1 MGKSIWI
8 QLILL
13 MTVSTAGI
21 SQYHYLDI
29 VSNLQLSSEMKQFKE
44 QKIRDIQ
51 VHSFESNGDP
61 SKGFFCKKKIS
72 KDYRKIETYTKSAIS
87 EKSILIS
94 RFNTEGQLI
103 ASNDS
108 SAISSSSN
116 FYQYDSKGHLTK
128 VINISASMDDDFTS
142 KMNEEHLYFYDAKGR
157 CLKMLRIKNQLDTA
171 TVLFT
176 SDEKGNIIDENDL
189 GKNGKHYYYYYDSK
203 NRLTDVVKYNSLR
216 DKLLPDLLFEYNS
229 ASQVTQMITTEE
241 GISNNYYVWKKIYN
255 DGLRIIE
262 KCFSKENELLGYFEF
277 EYN

>member
-1 MGKSIWI
+1 MGKSLWI
-8 QLILL
+8 QLTLL

-255 DGLRIIE
+255 EGLRIIE

>member
-29 VSNLQLSSEMKQFKE
+29 VSNLQLSSEMKQLKE

-72 KDYRKIETYTKSAIS
+72 KDYRKIETYTKSTIS

-128 VINISASMDDDFTS
+128 VVNISSSMDDDFTT
-142 KMNEEHLYFYDAKGR
+142 KLTEEHLYFYDAKGR

-203 NRLTDVVKYNSLR
+203 NRLTDVVKFNSLR

-229 ASQVTQMITTEE
+229 ASQVTQMISTEE

>member
-29 VSNLQLSSEMKQFKE
+29 VSNLQLSSEMKQLKE
-44 QKIRDIQ
+44 KKIRDIQ

-72 KDYRKIETYTKSAIS
+72 KDYRKIETYTKSTIS

-128 VINISASMDDDFTS
+128 VVNISSSMDDDFTT
-142 KMNEEHLYFYDAKGR
+142 KLTEEHLYFYDAKGR

-203 NRLTDVVKYNSLR
+203 NRLTDVVKFNSLR

-229 ASQVTQMITTEE
+229 ASQVTQMISTEE

>member
-29 VSNLQLSSEMKQFKE
+29 VSNLQLSSEMKQLKE

-128 VINISASMDDDFTS
+128 VINTSASMDDDFTT
-142 KMNEEHLYFYDAKGR
+142 KITEEHLYFYDTKGR

-216 DKLLPDLLFEYNS
+216 NKLLPDLLFEYNS

-262 KCFSKENELLGYFEF
+262 KCFSKENVLLGYFEF

>member
-128 VINISASMDDDFTS
+128 VVNISASMDDDFTS

-176 SDEKGNIIDENDL
+176 FDEKGNIIDENDL
-189 GKNGKHYYYYYDSK
+189 EKNGKHYYYYYDSK

-241 GISNNYYVWKKIYN
+241 GISNNYYIWKKIYN

>member
-128 VINISASMDDDFTS
+128 VVNISASMDDDFTS

-241 GISNNYYVWKKIYN
+241 GISNNYYIWKKIYN

>member
-29 VSNLQLSSEMKQFKE
+29 VSNLQLSSEMKQLKE

-72 KDYRKIETYTKSAIS
+72 KDYRKIETYTKSTIS

-128 VINISASMDDDFTS
+128 VVNTSSSMDDDFTT
-142 KMNEEHLYFYDAKGR
+142 KLTEEHLYFYDAKGR

-203 NRLTDVVKYNSLR
+203 NRLTDVVKFNSLR

-255 DGLRIIE
+255 EGLRIIE

>member
-29 VSNLQLSSEMKQFKE
+29 VSNLQLSSEMKQLKE

-72 KDYRKIETYTKSAIS
+72 KDYRKIETYTKSTIS

-128 VINISASMDDDFTS
+128 VVNISASMDDDFTT
-142 KMNEEHLYFYDAKGR
+142 KLTEEHLYFYDAKGR

-203 NRLTDVVKYNSLR
+203 NRLTDVVKFNSLR

-229 ASQVTQMITTEE
+229 ASQVTQMISTEE

>member
-1 MGKSIWI
+1 MGKTIWI

-13 MTVSTAGI
+13 MTVSTAGK

-87 EKSILIS
+87 EKSILVS
-94 RFNTEGQLI
+94 KFNTEGQLI

-108 SAISSSSN
+108 SSISSSSN

-128 VINISASMDDDFTS
+128 VVNISASMDDDFTT
-142 KMNEEHLYFYDAKGR
+142 KITEEHLYFYDAKGR
-157 CLKMLRIKNQLDTA
+157 TLKMLRIKNQLDT
-171 TVLFT
+171 TIVLFT

-229 ASQVTQMITTEE
+229 ANQVTQMITTEE

>member
-29 VSNLQLSSEMKQFKE
+29 VSNLQLSSEMKQLKE

-128 VINISASMDDDFTS
+128 VINTSASMDDDFTT
-142 KMNEEHLYFYDAKGR
+142 KITEEHLYFYDTKGR

-262 KCFSKENELLGYFEF
+262 KCFSKENVLLGYFEF

>member
-29 VSNLQLSSEMKQFKE
+29 VSNLQLSSEMKQLKE

-128 VINISASMDDDFTS
+128 VINTSASMDDDFTS

-229 ASQVTQMITTEE
+229 ASQVTQMISTEE

>member
-1 MGKSIWI
+1 MGKTIWI

-13 MTVSTAGI
+13 MTVSTAGK

-87 EKSILIS
+87 EKSILVS
-94 RFNTEGQLI
+94 KFNTEGQLI

-108 SAISSSSN
+108 SSISSSSN

-128 VINISASMDDDFTS
+128 VVNISASMDDDFTT
-142 KMNEEHLYFYDAKGR
+142 KITEEHLYFYDAKGR
-157 CLKMLRIKNQLDTA
+157 TSKMLRIKNQLDT
-171 TVLFT
+171 TIVLFT

-229 ASQVTQMITTEE
+229 ANQVTQMITTEE

>member
-255 DGLRIIE
+255 EGLRIIE

>member
-128 VINISASMDDDFTS
+128 VNNTSASMDDDFTS

-255 DGLRIIE
+255 EGLRIIE

>member
-13 MTVSTAGI
+13 MTVSTAAI

-51 VHSFESNGDP
+51 VHSFESNGEP

-72 KDYRKIETYTKSAIS
+72 KDYRKIETYTKSTIS

-94 RFNTEGQLI
+94 KFNTEGQLI

-116 FYQYDSKGHLTK
+116 FYQYDSKGHLSK
-128 VINISASMDDDFTS
+128 VVNISASMDDDFTS
-142 KMNEEHLYFYDAKGR
+142 KITEEHLYFYNAKGHTS
-157 CLKMLRIKNQLDTA
+157 KMLRIKNHLDTT

-176 SDEKGNIIDENDL
+176 SDEKGNIIDEKDL
-189 GKNGKHYYYYYDSK
+189 GKNGKHYYYYYDYK

-216 DKLLPDLLFEYNS
+216 DKLLPDLLFEYNF
-229 ASQVTQMITTEE
+229 ASQVTQMISTEE
-241 GISNNYYVWKKIYN
+241 GISNNYYIWKKIYN

>member
-1 MGKSIWI
+1 MGKTIWI

-29 VSNLQLSSEMKQFKE
+29 VSNLQLASEMRQFKE
-44 QKIRDIQ
+44 QKIRDVQ

-72 KDYRKIETYTKSAIS
+72 KDYRKIETYTKSTIS

-94 RFNTEGQLI
+94 KFNTEGQLI

-108 SAISSSSN
+108 STISSSSN
-116 FYQYDSKGHLTK
+116 FYEYDSKGHLIK
-128 VINISASMDDDFTS
+128 VLNISTSVDDDFTS
-142 KMNEEHLYFYDAKGR
+142 KITEEHLYLYDTKGR

-176 SDEKGNIIDENDL
+176 SDEKGNIIEENDL

-229 ASQVTQMITTEE
+229 ASQITQMITTEE

-262 KCFSKENELLGYFEF
+262 KCFTKENELLGYFEF

>member
-29 VSNLQLSSEMKQFKE
+29 VSNLQLSSEMKQLKE

-128 VINISASMDDDFTS
+128 VINTSASMDDDFTS

-157 CLKMLRIKNQLDTA
+157 CLKMLRIKNQSDTA

-241 GISNNYYVWKKIYN
+241 GISNNYFVWKKIYN
-255 DGLRIIE
+255 EGLRIIE

>member
-1 MGKSIWI
+1 
-8 QLILL
+8 

-51 VHSFESNGDP
+51 VHSFESNGNP

-128 VINISASMDDDFTS
+128 VVNISASMDDDFTS

-203 NRLTDVVKYNSLR
+203 NRLTDVVKFNSLR

-241 GISNNYYVWKKIYN
+241 GISNNYYIWKKIYN

>member
-29 VSNLQLSSEMKQFKE
+29 ISNLQLSSEMKQFKE

-128 VINISASMDDDFTS
+128 VVNISASMDDDFTS

-189 GKNGKHYYYYYDSK
+189 EKNGKHYYYYYDSK

-255 DGLRIIE
+255 EGLRIIE

>member
-1 MGKSIWI
+1 MGKTIWI

-13 MTVSTAGI
+13 MTVSTAGK

-87 EKSILIS
+87 EKSILVS
-94 RFNTEGQLI
+94 KFNKEGQLI

-108 SAISSSSN
+108 SSISSSSN

-128 VINISASMDDDFTS
+128 VVNISASMDDDFTT
-142 KMNEEHLYFYDAKGR
+142 KITEEHLYFYDAKGR
-157 CLKMLRIKNQLDTA
+157 TLKMLRIKNQLDT
-171 TVLFT
+171 TIVLFT

-229 ASQVTQMITTEE
+229 ANQVTQMITTEE

>member
-13 MTVSTAGI
+13 MTVSTAAI

-51 VHSFESNGDP
+51 VHSFESNGEP

-72 KDYRKIETYTKSAIS
+72 KDYRKIETYTKSTIS

-94 RFNTEGQLI
+94 KFNTEGQLI

-116 FYQYDSKGHLTK
+116 FYQYDSKGHLSK
-128 VINISASMDDDFTS
+128 VVNISASMDDDFTS
-142 KMNEEHLYFYDAKGR
+142 KITEEHLYFYNAKGHTS
-157 CLKMLRIKNQLDTA
+157 KMLRIKNHLDTT

-176 SDEKGNIIDENDL
+176 SDEKGNIIDEKDL
-189 GKNGKHYYYYYDSK
+189 GKNGKHYYYYYDYK

-216 DKLLPDLLFEYNS
+216 DKLLPDLLFEYNF
-229 ASQVTQMITTEE
+229 ANQVTQMISTEE
-241 GISNNYYVWKKIYN
+241 GISNNYYIWKKIYN

>member
-13 MTVSTAGI
+13 TSLSTAGL

-44 QKIRDIQ
+44 QKIRNIQ
-51 VHSFESNGDP
+51 VHSFESNGES

-72 KDYRKIETYTKSAIS
+72 KDYRKIATYTKSNLS
-87 EKSILIS
+87 EKSILTS
-94 RFNTEGQLI
+94 KFNTEGQLI

-108 SAISSSSN
+108 SEISSSSN
-116 FYQYDSKGHLTK
+116 FYQYDAKGHLTK
-128 VINISASMDDDFTS
+128 VVNISSSRDDDFTT
-142 KMNEEHLYFYDAKGR
+142 KMMEEHLYFYDNKGHT
-157 CLKMLRIKNQLDTA
+157 LKMLRIKNQLDT
-171 TVLFT
+171 TTILFT
-176 SDEKGNIIDENDL
+176 ADEKGNIIDENDL
-189 GKNGKHYYYYYDSK
+189 GKNGKHYYYYYDYK
-203 NRLTDVVKYNSLR
+203 NRLTDVVKYNALR
-216 DKLLPDLLFEYNS
+216 DKLVPDLLFEYNS
-229 ASQVTQMITTEE
+229 VGQVTQMITTEE

-262 KCFSKENELLGYFEF
+262 KCFTKENELMGYFEF

>member
-29 VSNLQLSSEMKQFKE
+29 VSNLQLSSEMKQLKE
-44 QKIRDIQ
+44 KKIRDIQ

-128 VINISASMDDDFTS
+128 VINTSASMDDDFTS

-157 CLKMLRIKNQLDTA
+157 CLKMLRIKNQSDTA

-255 DGLRIIE
+255 EGLRIIE

>member
-128 VINISASMDDDFTS
+128 VVNISASMDDDFTS

-176 SDEKGNIIDENDL
+176 SDEKGNIIEENDL
-189 GKNGKHYYYYYDSK
+189 EKNGKHYYYYYDSK

-255 DGLRIIE
+255 EGLRIIE

>member
-128 VINISASMDDDFTS
+128 VINTSASMDDDFTS

-157 CLKMLRIKNQLDTA
+157 CLKMLRIKNQSDTA

-203 NRLTDVVKYNSLR
+203 NRLTDVVKFNSLR

-255 DGLRIIE
+255 EGLRIIE

>member
-128 VINISASMDDDFTS
+128 VVNISASMDDDFTS

-189 GKNGKHYYYYYDSK
+189 EKNGKHYYYYYDSK

-255 DGLRIIE
+255 EGLRIIE

>member
-72 KDYRKIETYTKSAIS
+72 KDYRKIETYTKSTIS

-128 VINISASMDDDFTS
+128 VVNISSSMDDDFTT
-142 KMNEEHLYFYDAKGR
+142 KLTEEHLYFYDAKGR
-157 CLKMLRIKNQLDTA
+157 CLKMLRIKNQSDTA

-241 GISNNYYVWKKIYN
+241 GISNNYYVWKKTYN
-255 DGLRIIE
+255 EGLRIIE

>member
-29 VSNLQLSSEMKQFKE
+29 VSNLQLSSEMKQLKE

-72 KDYRKIETYTKSAIS
+72 KDYRKIETYTKSTIS

-128 VINISASMDDDFTS
+128 VINTSASMDDDFTS

-157 CLKMLRIKNQLDTA
+157 CLKMLRIKNQSDTA

-255 DGLRIIE
+255 EGLRIIE

>member
-1 MGKSIWI
+1 MCKSLWI

>member
-29 VSNLQLSSEMKQFKE
+29 VSNLQLSSEMKQLKE

-72 KDYRKIETYTKSAIS
+72 KDYRKIETYTKSTIS

-128 VINISASMDDDFTS
+128 VVNTSSSMDDDFTT
-142 KMNEEHLYFYDAKGR
+142 KLTEEHLYFYDAKGR

-203 NRLTDVVKYNSLR
+203 NRLTDVVKFNSLR

-229 ASQVTQMITTEE
+229 ASQVTQMISTEE

>member
-128 VINISASMDDDFTS
+128 VINTSASMDDDFTS

-157 CLKMLRIKNQLDTA
+157 CLKMLRIKNQSDTA

-255 DGLRIIE
+255 EGLRIIE